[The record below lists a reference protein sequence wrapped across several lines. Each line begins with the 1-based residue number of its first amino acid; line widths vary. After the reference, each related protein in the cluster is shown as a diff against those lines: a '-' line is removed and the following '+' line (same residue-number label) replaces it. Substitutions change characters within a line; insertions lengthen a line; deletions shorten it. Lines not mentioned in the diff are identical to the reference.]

1 VTPGAK
7 PAAAAAARI
16 VLEARLVRPGPI
28 PSPQAIAPYRHALSA
43 GVYDVVKV
51 LEGTYAGAQVLAAHW
66 TIRDARV
73 LADARRTIGTVYR
86 LTLER
91 YDDHPEL
98 EGERLLTN
106 RDAPALPIYYEIRTP

>member
-1 VTPGAK
+1 M
-7 PAAAAAARI
+7 I
-16 VLEARLVRPGPI
+16 EARLVRPGPI

-51 LEGTYAGAQVLAAHW
+51 LEGAYAARQLLVAHW
-66 TIRDARV
+66 TIRDGRV

-91 YDDHPEL
+91 YGDHPEL
-98 EGERLLTN
+98 EGERLVTD
-106 RDAPALPIYYEIRTP
+106 RDAPELPLYYEIPR